1 MILVSISDAL
11 SNGIN
16 RYHENVHNNH
26 LYRLIILKESICILR
41 VLTMIQGEVDY
52 VNRIKMNQL
61 MHNNWIKRIYFKKLF
76 HVKTIALI
84 YIPSTS
90 FNKEMLL
97 Y

>member
-1 MILVSISDAL
+1 
-11 SNGIN
+11 
-16 RYHENVHNNH
+16 
-26 LYRLIILKESICILR
+26 
-41 VLTMIQGEVDY
+41 MIQGEVDY
-52 VNRIKMNQL
+52 ANRIKMNQL

-76 HVKTIALI
+76 YVKSIALI